1 MNKVKFTEIKH
12 NSKEGYWLLDKYEQ
26 EYTSG
31 TADRVVNF
39 VNRFN
44 F

>member
-1 MNKVKFTEIKH
+1 MNKVKFTGMKH
-12 NSKEGYWLLDKYEQ
+12 GSKEDYLLLDKYEQ